1 MILLV
6 ILNVSKQI
14 TLYCYRRYFVHRG
27 YQNDTRG
34 IALARDTVVWRS
46 SIVQH
51 PLLVFLNKIEAAA
64 RLFRATASFLSQNFY
79 RIKV

>member
-14 TLYCYRRYFVHRG
+14 TLYCYRRYFVHHG

-34 IALARDTVVWRS
+34 IALARDTLIWRS
-46 SIVQH
+46 SIVQQ
-51 PLLVFLNKIEAAA
+51 PSGFLHKIEAAA